1 MLYHEIY
8 LCKVNKVLLSVSL
21 FRNAMG
27 MAGLKFSKVFM
38 AAGARV
44 GLLTKI
50 SRRILQIAV
59 NLVDVYGCI
68 NF

>member
-1 MLYHEIY
+1 M
-8 LCKVNKVLLSVSL
+8 VLLSVCL

-27 MAGLKFSKVFM
+27 MVGLKFSKVFM
-38 AAGARV
+38 AAGVRV
-44 GLLTKI
+44 GTLIKI
-50 SRRILQIAV
+50 YGRILQIAV

>member
-1 MLYHEIY
+1 M
-8 LCKVNKVLLSVSL
+8 SVSL
-21 FRNAMG
+21 FRNTIG

-50 SRRILQIAV
+50 SGRILQIAV